1 MRGIEPPTAADAV
14 DGDGDAATLSGAAD
28 HFGLAGGPWAEW
40 QDEDLAPGTD
50 LGGFVVVRL
59 VGRGGMGVVYEARQ
73 VAPPRTVALK
83 VIRAGLLAPATL
95 RRFGQE
101 ARVLARLQH
110 PHVAQIHASG
120 SFASARGPLPFIVM
134 ELVAGGRSITE
145 HFTSPAAPIRTR
157 VTAFSKAC
165 AAVAH
170 GHAKGVIH
178 RDIKPGNILVDAAG
192 EPKVIDFGVA
202 RPLDPDATT
211 MGGTSTGDIVG
222 TLRYMSP
229 EQLGAAADGID
240 ARTDVY
246 ALGLVLHELVTGTLP
261 YELRGKTPLEAAR
274 ILDGRTAASTA
285 AVERAVRTEG
295 RRAGGDAR
303 SLAAIVA
310 KCLEPRPADR
320 YSSAAELEADVG
332 RWLAGDPVLARP
344 LTAGETLVR
353 LARRHRAAAVATGV
367 AAIAVVLAAVGMT
380 ALALRA
386 ESQRRLAEVR
396 RLEADR
402 RTAEAREQLYV
413 SHVLLAAEA
422 RDRDNLAAANGLL
435 AEARGLATAAGTEHP
450 LELDCLA
457 ATLDESIAVLPGA
470 GGTVT
475 AVGWSPDGRRL
486 AAGAADGTVRI
497 TAVPPAAAA
506 PIVLSGHDRE
516 VWGVAFSPDG
526 RNVATASADATV
538 RVWESSS
545 GRQVALLA
553 AHGGPVYS
561 VAFSPDGTLLATAS
575 RDRTVRLWEPGSWR
589 ERAVLAGHAGTIY
602 GAAFDPGGGLLATAS
617 QDGTVRIWD
626 VATGRTQAALE
637 GHGDRVFCVAF
648 SPDGRRVASG
658 SADGTARV
666 WDVAGGASIATCR
679 HPFRV
684 NAVAFVEDG
693 GRIAT
698 AAGDGLLRVWD
709 AAAGREAVRLRGHVG
724 HLWSLAVSPGMTRAA
739 TGSDDGT
746 VRIWDLDGRVGPVV
760 RGADRMLTVAV
771 APVGDAI
778 AIGTAAG
785 AVLECDAATLLP
797 RKTLVVGGGRVNA
810 VAYTADGRTLGA
822 AADDGRVRLWS
833 RPDGAEPEVIE
844 LHERRVYSVAFS
856 ADGARLVTA
865 AEDRT
870 ARVWDRASR
879 GSLAPPLRHPGR
891 VFCAAFAPDERLV
904 ATACEDGVARL
915 WDHAGAEEVGRCTG
929 HEAAVNWVAFAPQ
942 GERMATASSD
952 GSVRL
957 WSVPGCRPLAVLTG
971 PARQVWKVAFS
982 PDGTRV
988 AAVSADGTAQ
998 LWDAASGRAVATLR
1012 GHGDQVWGV
1021 AFPPDG
1027 RSLLTASWDGTAR
1040 LWGVSP
1046 AEIARRRAALSGPGA
1061 PAGGTPAR

>member
-1 MRGIEPPTAADAV
+1 MGGIEPPTEADAS
-14 DGDGDAATLSGAAD
+14 DGEAASLTGAAD
-28 HFGLAGGPWAEW
+28 HFGLAGGSWAEW
-40 QDEDLAPGTD
+40 QDEDLAAGTD

-73 VAPPRTVALK
+73 IAPPRTVALK
-83 VIRAGLLAPATL
+83 VIRAGLLNPATL
-95 RRFGQE
+95 RRFDHE

-120 SFASARGPLPFIVM
+120 SFASAGGPRPFIAM
-134 ELVAGGRSITE
+134 EMVTGGRSITE
-145 HFTSPAAPIRTR
+145 HFVGTAAPIHAR
-157 VTAFSKAC
+157 VAAFHGAC
-165 AAVAH
+165 GAVAH
-170 GHAKGVIH
+170 GHRKGVIH
-178 RDIKPGNILVDAAG
+178 RDVKPGNILVDKAG
-192 EPKVIDFGVA
+192 VPKVIDFGVA
-202 RPLDPDATT
+202 RPLDPDASTA
-211 MGGTSTGDIVG
+211 GGTSTGDVVG

-246 ALGLVLHELVTGTLP
+246 ALGLVLHELVTGALP

-274 ILDGRTAASTA
+274 ILDGRTVASTA
-285 AVERAVRTEG
+285 AVERAVRAEG
-295 RRAGGDAR
+295 RLAGGDGR

-320 YSSAAELEADVG
+320 YSTAAELEADVG

-344 LTAGETLVR
+344 LTATETLVR
-353 LARRHRAAAVATGV
+353 LARRHRVAAAAAGV
-367 AAIAVVLAAVGMT
+367 AAVAVVLAATGMT

-386 ESQRRLAEVR
+386 ESQRRLAESR

-413 SHVLLAAEA
+413 SRVLLAAEA
-422 RDRDNLAAANGLL
+422 R
-435 AEARGLATAAGTEHP
+435 GLASAAGTEHP

-457 ATLDESIAVLPGA
+457 AALDESIAVLPDA

-486 AAGAADGTVRI
+486 AAGSADGTVRI
-497 TAVPPAAAA
+497 TAAPPTAAE

-526 RNVATASADATV
+526 RQVATASADATV
-538 RVWESSS
+538 RVWDSGS
-545 GRQVALLA
+545 GRQVALLD
-553 AHGGPVYS
+553 AHDGPVYA
-561 VAFSPDGTLLATAS
+561 VAFSPDGTRLATAS

-589 ERAVLAGHAGTIY
+589 EEAVLAGHAGTVY
-602 GAAFDPGGGLLATAS
+602 GAAFDGGGGLLATAS

-626 VATGRTQAALE
+626 VATGRTQAVLE

-658 SADGTARV
+658 SVDGTARV
-666 WDVAGGASIATCR
+666 WDVADGASIATCR

-698 AAGDGLLRVWD
+698 ASGDGLLRVWD
-709 AAAGREAVRLRGHVG
+709 AAAGREAGRMRGHTG
-724 HLWSLAVSPGMTRAA
+724 RLWSLAVAPGTARAA
-739 TGSDDGT
+739 TGADDRT
-746 VRIWDLDGRVGPVV
+746 TRIWDLGADAGPVV
-760 RGADRMLTVAV
+760 RGADRMLAVAV
-771 APVGDAI
+771 AADGGAV
-778 AIGTAAG
+778 AIGTTG
-785 AVLECDAATLLP
+785 GEVLECDAATLSL
-797 RKTLVVGGGRVNA
+797 RETLVAGGGRVNA
-810 VAYTADGRTLGA
+810 VAYTADGRTLA
-822 AADDGRVRLWS
+822 AAGDDGRVWLWS
-833 RPDGAEPEVIE
+833 RPGSPEPEVIE
-844 LHERRVYSVAFS
+844 PHARRVYAVAFS

-879 GSLAPPLRHPGR
+879 VFSSPPLRHPGR
-891 VFCAAFAPDERLV
+891 VFCAAFAADERLL
-904 ATACEDGVARL
+904 ATACEDGIARL

-929 HEAAVNWVAFAPQ
+929 HEAAVNWVAFAAD
-942 GERMATASSD
+942 GRRMATASSD

-957 WSVPGCRPLAVLTG
+957 WSVPDCRPLAVLTG

-982 PDGTRV
+982 FDGTRV

-1046 AEIARRRAALSGPGA
+1046 AEIARRRAAISEPAA
-1061 PAGGTPAR
+1061 PTGDTPAR

>member
-1 MRGIEPPTAADAV
+1 MGGIEPPAEADAS
-14 DGDGDAATLSGAAD
+14 DGDAASLTGAAD

-83 VIRAGLLAPATL
+83 VIRAGLLTPATL
-95 RRFGQE
+95 RRFEHE

-120 SFASARGPLPFIVM
+120 SFASAGRPRPFIAM
-134 ELVAGGRSITE
+134 EMVTGGRSITE
-145 HFTSPAAPIRTR
+145 HFAGTAAPIHAR
-157 VTAFSKAC
+157 VAAFHGAC
-165 AAVAH
+165 GAVAH
-170 GHAKGVIH
+170 GHRKGVIH
-178 RDIKPGNILVDAAG
+178 RDVKPGNILVDAAG
-192 EPKVIDFGVA
+192 VPKVIDFGVA
-202 RPLDPDATT
+202 RPLDPDSTIA
-211 MGGTSTGDIVG
+211 GGTATGDVVG

-246 ALGLVLHELVTGTLP
+246 ALGLVLHELVAGALP
-261 YELRGKTPLEAAR
+261 YDLRGKTPLEAAR
-274 ILDGRTAASTA
+274 ILDGRSVASTA
-285 AVERAVRTEG
+285 AVERAVRAEG
-295 RRAGGDAR
+295 RRGGGDGR

-320 YSSAAELEADVG
+320 YSTAAELEADLG
-332 RWLAGDPVLARP
+332 RWLVGDPVLARP
-344 LTAGETLVR
+344 LTAAETLVR
-353 LARRHRAAAVATGV
+353 LARRHRVAAAATGV
-367 AAIAVVLAAVGMT
+367 AAVAVVLAATGMT
-380 ALALRA
+380 AFALRA
-386 ESQRRLAEVR
+386 ESQRRLADAH

-435 AEARGLATAAGTEHP
+435 AEARGLAAAAGTEHP

-475 AVGWSPDGRRL
+475 AVGWSHDGRRL

-497 TAVPPAAAA
+497 TAAPPTAAE
-506 PIVLSGHDRE
+506 PIVLTGHDRE

-526 RNVATASADATV
+526 RQVATASADATV
-538 RVWESSS
+538 RVWDSGS
-545 GRQVALLA
+545 GRQVALLD
-553 AHGGPVYS
+553 AHGGPVYA
-561 VAFSPDGTLLATAS
+561 VAFSPDGTRLATAS

-589 ERAVLAGHAGTIY
+589 ERAVLAGHAGTVY
-602 GAAFDPGGGLLATAS
+602 GAAFAGGGLLATAS

-626 VATGRTQAALE
+626 VATGRTQTVLE

-658 SADGTARV
+658 SADGSARV
-666 WDVAGGASIATCR
+666 WDAASGASIATCR

-693 GRIAT
+693 ERIAT
-698 AAGDGLLRVWD
+698 ASGDGLLRVWD
-709 AAAGREAVRLRGHVG
+709 AAAGREVVQLRGHAG
-724 HLWSLAVSPGMTRAA
+724 RLWSLAVTPVTARAV
-739 TGSDDGT
+739 TGADDGT
-746 VRIWDLDGRVGPVV
+746 MRIWDLAAGAGPVV
-760 RGADRMLTVAV
+760 RCVDRMLTVAV
-771 APVGDAI
+771 APDDGAV

-785 AVLECDAATLLP
+785 EVLECDAATLLP
-797 RKTLVVGGGRVNA
+797 RKKLDAGGGRVNA
-810 VAYTADGRTLGA
+810 VAYAADGRTLA
-822 AADDGRVRLWS
+822 AAGDDGRVRLWS
-833 RPDGAEPEVIE
+833 RPGSPEPVLAEP
-844 LHERRVYSVAFS
+844 HERRVYSVAFS

-870 ARVWDRASR
+870 ARVWDRVSQV
-879 GSLAPPLRHPGR
+879 SPSPPLRHPGR

-904 ATACEDGVARL
+904 ATACEDRVARL
-915 WDHAGAEEVGRCTG
+915 WDVAAGEEVGRCTG

-942 GERMATASSD
+942 GGRMATASSD

-957 WSVPGCRPLAVLTG
+957 WSVPDCRPLAVLTG

-1012 GHGDQVWGV
+1012 GHGDQAWGV
-1021 AFPPDG
+1021 AFPADG
-1027 RSLLTASWDGTAR
+1027 RTLLTASWDGTTR

-1046 AEIARRRAALSGPGA
+1046 AEIARRRAALSGPAA
-1061 PAGGTPAR
+1061 PSGGTPAR

>member
-1 MRGIEPPTAADAV
+1 MRGIEPPTAADAA
-14 DGDGDAATLSGAAD
+14 DGDAASLSGAAD

-73 VAPPRTVALK
+73 IAPPRTVALK
-83 VIRAGLLAPATL
+83 VIRAGLLTPATL
-95 RRFGQE
+95 RRFEQE

-110 PHVAQIHASG
+110 PHVAQIHASS

-134 ELVAGGRSITE
+134 ELVAEGRAITE
-145 HFTSPAAPIRTR
+145 HFTTAAAPIRTR
-157 VTAFSKAC
+157 VTAFHKAC

-178 RDIKPGNILVDAAG
+178 RDIKPGNILVDEAG
-192 EPKVIDFGVA
+192 MPKVIDFGVA

-211 MGGTSTGDIVG
+211 AGGTSTGDVVG

-246 ALGLVLHELVTGTLP
+246 ALGLVLHELVTGALP

-285 AVERAVRTEG
+285 AVERAVRAEG
-295 RRAGGDAR
+295 RRGGGDGR

-310 KCLEPRPADR
+310 KCLEPRPSDR
-320 YSSAAELEADVG
+320 YSTAAELEADVG

-344 LTAGETLVR
+344 LTAGETLMR

-367 AAIAVVLAAVGMT
+367 IASAVVVAAAGMT

-386 ESQRRLAEVR
+386 ESQRRLAEAR

-422 RDRDNLAAANGLL
+422 RDRDNLAAAGRLL
-435 AEARGLATAAGTEHP
+435 AEARGLATAAGTRHP
-450 LELDCLA
+450 VELDCLA
-457 ATLDESIAVLPGA
+457 ATLDESSAVLPGA

-497 TAVPPAAAA
+497 TDVPPTAAE
-506 PIVLSGHDRE
+506 PIVLAGHDGE
-516 VWGVAFSPDG
+516 VWDVAFSPDG
-526 RNVATASADATV
+526 RQVATASADGTV
-538 RVWESSS
+538 RVYDSGS
-545 GRQVALLA
+545 GRQVALLE
-553 AHGGPVYS
+553 AHGGPVYA
-561 VAFSPDGTLLATAS
+561 VAFSPDGTRLATAS

-589 ERAVLAGHAGTIY
+589 EEAVLAGHAGTVY
-602 GAAFDPGGGLLATAS
+602 GAAFDGGGRLLATAS

-626 VATGRTQAALE
+626 VATGRTQAVLE
-637 GHGDRVFCVAF
+637 GHGDRVFGVAF

-666 WDVAGGASIATCR
+666 WDAASGASIAICR

-693 GRIAT
+693 ERIAT
-698 AAGDGLLRVWD
+698 ASGDGLLRVWD
-709 AAAGREAVRLRGHVG
+709 AAAGREAVRLRGHAG
-724 HLWSLAVSPGMTRAA
+724 RLWSLAVAPRTARAA
-739 TGSDDGT
+739 TGADDGT
-746 VRIWDLDGRVGPVV
+746 MRIWDLGAGAGPVV
-760 RGADRMLTVAV
+760 RGAERMLAVAV
-771 APVGDAI
+771 AADGGAI
-778 AIGTAAG
+778 AIGTAG
-785 AVLECDAATLLP
+785 GQVLECDAATFVP
-797 RKTLVVGGGRVNA
+797 RETLDAGGGRVNA
-810 VAYTADGRTLGA
+810 VAYAADGRTLA
-822 AADDGRVRLWS
+822 AAGDDGRVRLWS
-833 RPDGAEPEVIE
+833 RPGSPEPAVIE
-844 LHERRVYSVAFS
+844 PHARRVYSVAFS

-870 ARVWDRASR
+870 ARVWDRALPSP
-879 GSLAPPLRHPGR
+879 LTPPLRHPGR
-891 VFCAAFAPDERLV
+891 VFCAVFAPDGRLV
-904 ATACEDGVARL
+904 ATACEDRVARL
-915 WDHAGAEEVGRCTG
+915 WDVAAGEEVGRCTG

-942 GERMATASSD
+942 GGRMATASSD
-952 GSVRL
+952 GTVRL
-957 WSVPGCRPLAVLTG
+957 WSVPDCRPLSVLTG

-982 PDGTRV
+982 SDGARV

-1046 AEIARRRAALSGPGA
+1046 AEIARRRAAVSA
-1061 PAGGTPAR
+1061 PAAPTGGTPAR